1 MGISETP
8 TGSGAPQGLLCDVR
22 ILEGRDQRPNE
33 NYSLKRCV
41 ACVIAPPARIA
52 AAMTAASASISS
64 VAPSLRADCV
74 CSSIQYG
81 HWVVS
86 ATATAI
92 NCLFTASIAPGA
104 NAALSKDQ
112 NAFIASE
119 AFSSRCLSFAR
130 FEMLY
135 TALSPREIGIKKSRR
150 ADPTKKTRDTR
161 CLVSPY
167 AQWPVDYRSNC
178 DEPLC
183 LKVTP

>member
-1 MGISETP
+1 MFELPASRLSAAEDQFEADRCRATHRRYQR
-8 TGSGAPQGLLCDVR
+8 ACDV
-22 ILEGRDQRPNE
+22 LERSRVERSVLLAHVYREAG
-33 NYSLKRCV
+33 YL
-41 ACVIAPPARIA
+41 
-52 AAMTAASASISS
+52 TAASASISS

-81 HWVVS
+81 HWVAS

-92 NCLFTASIAPGA
+92 NCLLHHCARRKCRFVERP
-104 NAALSKDQ
+104 
-112 NAFIASE
+112 E
-119 AFSSRCLSFAR
+119 CLHCVGGIVIKVLEFAR

-135 TALSPREIGIKKSRR
+135 TALSPREIGIKMSRR
-150 ADPTKKTRDTR
+150 ADPTKSTRDTR

-183 LKVTP
+183 LKVTT